1 MKIIFPPVL
10 LLFTLIMTGCG
21 SAQVNPTQASDDVPV
36 ATMLVIGT
44 LQLEG
49 TQQAVTDEQAGK
61 LLPMWQVYQ
70 SLTNSSTAAQTEI
83 DGLVEQI
90 RETMTAGQME
100 AIAGTNLNQQDI
112 FAVMQ
117 ELGVGRGQAQQSSS
131 GSNSTQSDGG
141 FTPPD
146 GGMAGVPADGVAP
159 PDGGMAG
166 MGGAGAGTDTPLPTD
181 LPTSTATE
189 ILEVTATSEPDSLN

>member
-70 SLTNSSTAAQTEI
+70 SVSSSAAAQAEI

-90 RETMTAGQME
+90 QETMTSEQME
-100 AIAGTNLNQQDI
+100 AIAGTNLTQQDI

-117 ELGVGRGQAQQSSS
+117 EQGVGRGQAQQSSS
-131 GSNSTQSDGG
+131 GSNSTQSGGG

-146 GGMAGVPADGVAP
+146 GGMAGGVPPDGGAP
-159 PDGGMAG
+159 MDGGMAG
-166 MGGAGAGTDTPLPTD
+166 MGGAGAGTD
-181 LPTSTATE
+181 
-189 ILEVTATSEPDSLN
+189 